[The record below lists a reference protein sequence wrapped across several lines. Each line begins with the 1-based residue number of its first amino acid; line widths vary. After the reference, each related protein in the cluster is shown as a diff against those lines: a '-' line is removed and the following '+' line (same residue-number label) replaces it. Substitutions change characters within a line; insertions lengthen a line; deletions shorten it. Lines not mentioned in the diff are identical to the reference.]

1 MLTNLPRATEVFFS
15 MTLKHLETLRCVAF
29 EVVFLLRPIL
39 ETGVGD
45 ELVGGECAA
54 IGAA

>member
-15 MTLKHLETLRCVAF
+15 MMLKHLETLRCVAF